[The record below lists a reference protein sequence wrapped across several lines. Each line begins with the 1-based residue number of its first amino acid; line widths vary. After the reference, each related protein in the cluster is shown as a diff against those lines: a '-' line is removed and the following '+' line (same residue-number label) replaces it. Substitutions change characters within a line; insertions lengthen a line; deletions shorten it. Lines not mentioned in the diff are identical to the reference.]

1 MEAVAQWQSACL
13 WNKML
18 WVRAPPASLIFFN
31 PFLKTVYNLSYKID
45 ALDPMTYYYGNS
57 GLFFIIGD

>member
-18 WVRAPPASLIFFN
+18 WVRAPPASPETFFRMKEG
-31 PFLKTVYNLSYKID
+31 FLFEFNNQQPTAGHS
-45 ALDPMTYYYGNS
+45 
-57 GLFFIIGD
+57 